1 MVPSWAHKGSP
12 NWEWRITYPVTV
24 DGICSEI
31 KFQAVSFAAE
41 TTGGSPTGI

>member
-1 MVPSWAHKGSP
+1 MA
-12 NWEWRITYPVTV
+12 YPVTV

-31 KFQAVSFAAE
+31 KFRVVGGQAVSFAAE